1 MKSPV
6 AQIFQRDKEEFLQW
20 WGNRSIFEKFLFGLW
35 GTMELLFFLIIVLE
49 GLDYSGII

>member
-20 WGNRSIFEKFLFGLW
+20 WGNRAIFEKILFGLW